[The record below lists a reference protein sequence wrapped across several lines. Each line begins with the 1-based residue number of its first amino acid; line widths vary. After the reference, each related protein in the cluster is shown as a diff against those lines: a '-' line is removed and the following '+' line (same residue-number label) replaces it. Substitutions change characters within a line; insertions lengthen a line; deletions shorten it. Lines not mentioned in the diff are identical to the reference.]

1 MQTDETSSR
10 YSRQMLFKPIGPA
23 GQRKLAERSVLIVGM
38 GALGTVLA
46 NHMVR
51 AGVGH
56 VRFVDRDYVEA
67 SNLQRQM
74 LYDEEDAAQSIPKA
88 VAARQ
93 KLAKVNSAVKLDE
106 IVADVTVDNIEQLL
120 DGVDLVLDGTDNF
133 QTRYLLNDACFK
145 YGIPFVY
152 GGAVASR
159 GMSAIFVPGQT
170 ACLRCLIQPTEGSGE
185 TCDTIGV
192 IAPIVDIVA
201 SYQTAEAMKHL
212 VGDTSSRRNS
222 LVTMD
227 IWHNHYYEMKLP
239 SPRSDCPVCSGQHYP
254 ALERYDTGSDATSLC
269 GRETIQIR
277 ARSSFDLAYWRVQL
291 EAVADV
297 QANPFLLKAALPE
310 GERLVLFPDGRALVQ
325 GTEDIVRAKTLYA
338 RYIGM

>member
-1 MQTDETSSR
+1 MHADETSSR
-10 YSRQMLFKPIGPA
+10 YSRQMLFKPIGPD
-23 GQRKLAERSVLIVGM
+23 GQRKLAERAVLIVGM

-51 AGVGH
+51 AGVGT

-88 VAARQ
+88 VAARRR
-93 KLAKVNSAVKLDE
+93 LAKINSGVKLEE
-106 IVADVTVDNIEQLL
+106 IVADVTPDNVDQLL
-120 DGVDLVLDGTDNF
+120 EGIDLVLDGTDNF
-133 QTRYLLNDACFK
+133 QTRYLMNDACFK
-145 YGIPFVY
+145 HGIPFVY

-159 GMSAIFVPGQT
+159 GMSAIFVPRET
-170 ACLRCLIQPTEGSGE
+170 ACLRCLIQPAEGTGE

-201 SYQTAEAMKHL
+201 SYQAVEALKYL
-212 VGDTSSRRNS
+212 VGDTAARRKS
-222 LVTMD
+222 LVTLD
-227 IWHNHYYEMKLP
+227 VWHNHYYEMKLP
-239 SPRSDCPVCSGQHYP
+239 PSRPDCPVCSGSHYP
-254 ALERYDTGSDATSLC
+254 ALERNGPLDDFTSLC

-277 ARSSFDLAYWRVQL
+277 ARASFDLAYWREKL
-291 EAVADV
+291 EAVATV

-310 GERLVLFPDGRALVQ
+310 GERLVLFPDGRALIQ
-325 GTEDIVRAKTLYA
+325 GTEDPVRAKTLYA
-338 RYIGM
+338 RYIGL